1 MQNKHERRCWS
12 RKCKWFIFSSPLNI
26 HIRTWHLYVFFFV
39 KSLQYE
45 KIAWVQNFWVK
56 ILKWKFRNWKHVLKK
71 GILPVFFVTLFFI
84 YMDLKALFLCRK
96 NLLTELPIMSV
107 PWKPCLDWYIIMENI
122 KRCKFT
128 HLLWEYVAHRWVKG
142 F

>member
-1 MQNKHERRCWS
+1 MLKQEMQMIH
-12 RKCKWFIFSSPLNI
+12 FLFSTKYSYTDMAFVRL
-26 HIRTWHLYVFFFV
+26 FFGQISAIW
-39 KSLQYE
+39 KNSLSTE
-45 KIAWVQNFWVK
+45 LLGKNFK
-56 ILKWKFRNWKHVLKK
+56 MEISKLKTRVKK
-71 GILPVFFVTLFFI
+71 GVLPVFIVTWFFI